1 MKALLLYS
9 DKTGFVKSDKYY
21 DKIVKTLAIK
31 YEVASKLC
39 NSIEELR
46 QCAISAYESFDVLLV
61 AGGDGTLNAVINA
74 IAPLKESQRPIIGY
88 IPCGTMNDAG
98 KSYGINSSIRKALKI
113 ILKGNV
119 VESDIGKCND
129 KYFLYLL
136 AVGKYSDI
144 SYKVGR
150 KYKKRIGK
158 LAYYNL
164 AFKEAFRKS
173 EIDVEINANGVEIK
187 KRIPFLLILNGN
199 YAGGFKVNKKG
210 SINDGLLDVFISDL
224 GPFNGLTNYAFH
236 KKKVAQYQCSKLDV
250 ELKQEACWCSDGEP
264 LIAKHVEVSCL
275 PKHIKMLVK

>member
-164 AFKEAFRKS
+164 AFKEAFHKS

-187 KRIPFLLILNGN
+187 KRIPFL
-199 YAGGFKVNKKG
+199 
-210 SINDGLLDVFISDL
+210 
-224 GPFNGLTNYAFH
+224 
-236 KKKVAQYQCSKLDV
+236 
-250 ELKQEACWCSDGEP
+250 
-264 LIAKHVEVSCL
+264 
-275 PKHIKMLVK
+275 